1 MTDEYDP
8 LTGELLPKSTRNTAP
23 QSPANAPLSDE
34 ELVKLDD
41 MNRIELIALI
51 QRMARQCGMVAD
63 MTEEQTAQAML
74 DTLAHTALMP
84 IVPGLSMKA
93 DIQSRLS
100 AIDKWLDRTKGKP
113 VQAINQTSTV
123 AMLVQGLQP
132 DVELLKRIKNDLING
147 LVIDN

>member
-1 MTDEYDP
+1 MTDEFDP
-8 LTGELLPKSTRNTAP
+8 LTGELLPKSSKTIAP
-23 QSPANAPLSDE
+23 QSPAIAPLSAE
-34 ELVKLDD
+34 QLAKLDD
-41 MNRIELIALI
+41 MSRGELIALI
-51 QRMARQCGMVAD
+51 ERMARQCGMVAG
-63 MTEEQTAQAML
+63 MTDEQTAQAML

-113 VQAINQTSTV
+113 VQAINQTSTI

-132 DVELLKRIKNDLING
+132 DVELLARIKRDLVAG
-147 LVIDN
+147 MVIDN